1 MDRQQLNEKLQVLQE
16 ELYAT
21 HHILQDNIDLR
32 RRVDMDRESFPDAE
46 IFMQDIGKSIM
57 DATEIRDILINEIEV
72 VEDEIFRETKIVTMQ
87 EFLAIHELDVD
98 FSEATKFCT
107 SNSAKKKTQQRIGR
121 QVSFNLLTSQV
132 LGYNEPCQWK
142 QINSTHMGPVHCVNR
157 KRKKKRTSQGLSRIE
172 LQHVKMKNLQHSFNL
187 MRMLIK
193 YII

>member
-1 MDRQQLNEKLQVLQE
+1 MDRQHLNEKLQVLQE

-21 HHILQDNIDLR
+21 DHILQDNIDLR
-32 RRVDMDRESFPDAE
+32 QRVNMDRESFPDAE

-107 SNSAKKKTQQRIGR
+107 SKIVKKKLQQRNGRHAPFHHQARQALSAK
-121 QVSFNLLTSQV
+121 
-132 LGYNEPCQWK
+132 EPC
-142 QINSTHMGPVHCVNR
+142 PFE
-157 KRKKKRTSQGLSRIE
+157 LSNKSKAENGRFLNYEMVWIYNT
-172 LQHVKMKNLQHSFNL
+172 KIKNFMIPRYNDVLVAS
-187 MRMLIK
+187 K
-193 YII
+193 YGYG